1 MYNEKKITLSKPK
14 LLIGIPLSST
24 LTPFLLAL
32 YLVKK
37 TNIKYIMA
45 FLNLFFI
52 GLILL
57 FFYLGHKK

>member
-1 MYNEKKITLSKPK
+1 MYNEKKLIISNPK
-14 LLIGIPLSST
+14 LFIGIPLSSA
-24 LTPFLLAL
+24 LAPFLLAL

-45 FLNLFFI
+45 FLNLIFI
-52 GLILL
+52 GLILI

>member
-1 MYNEKKITLSKPK
+1 MYHEKKVTLSNPK
-14 LLIGIPLSST
+14 LLIGIPLSSA

-37 TNIKYIMA
+37 KNTKYILA
-45 FLNLFFI
+45 FLDLFFA
-52 GLILL
+52 GLILF